1 MDAVFEFIFTMIL
14 EGIFG
19 LTINNPKWKT
29 RIKTVLFLLFS
40 GAVVA
45 LIFWLAAVSASVLV
59 GIVGLVLAALFIYA
73 AVEGHKQNWK
83 QE

>member
-1 MDAVFEFIFTMIL
+1 MDAVFEFIFTIVL

-19 LTINNPKWKT
+19 LTIKNPKLKT
-29 RIKTVLFLLFS
+29 QIKTVLFLLFV

-45 LIFWLAAVSASVLV
+45 LILWLAIISASIFV
-59 GIVGLVLAALFIYA
+59 GIVGLTLAVFFIYTA
-73 AVEGHKQNWK
+73 AEGHKSDWK